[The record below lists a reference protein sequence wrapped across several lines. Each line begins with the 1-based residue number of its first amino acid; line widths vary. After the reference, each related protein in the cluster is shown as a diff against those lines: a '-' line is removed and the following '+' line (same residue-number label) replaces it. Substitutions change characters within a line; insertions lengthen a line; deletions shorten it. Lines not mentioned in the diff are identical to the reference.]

1 MSNDIVLSAGIRQNL
16 LSLQTTSGLQERT
29 QTRLATGKKVNSALD
44 NAVNFFTA
52 ASLTTRSTELSSLLD
67 SMTNGVNTLKAADN
81 GLTSITTTIQSMQAT
96 VTQVRQDASWQS
108 SSYTIDGTTIGT
120 TALKFISFQAGAVGS
135 TPVTIPIN
143 DQETLTGAS
152 TGFGGTTGTT
162 GAGASGALTIQAAD
176 INGGT
181 AISVAVATTDVVST
195 VAANINAAAGYSLA
209 TVVNGELVLKDAG
222 PNQITVGGSAAS
234 GVGFG
239 AGNTV
244 SSVTVGAPETVDQLV
259 NAINTNA
266 SLSGKVK
273 ASNNAGQLQI
283 TNISISQLTVTG
295 VGQLSGKIDGSTGTV
310 AIAGNGVRA
319 NLVTQFNQLKDQL
332 DKTAADASFNGINL
346 LQGDVLKLFF
356 NELGTSTL
364 SIQSTNP
371 NGVNSTT
378 LGIATATNAEFQDN
392 TLVDARLQ
400 ALSVALGNVASQ
412 ASDFGSHLSIVQN
425 RQTFTNNMINTLRVG
440 ADGLTLA
447 DTNEEGANMLALQ
460 TRQQL
465 SITALSLASQA
476 QQSVLK
482 LFG

>member
-108 SSYTIDGTTIGT
+108 SSYTIDATTIGT
-120 TALKFISFQAGAVGS
+120 ATLKFISFQAGAVGS

-143 DQETLTGAS
+143 NQETLTGAA

-162 GAGASGALTIQAAD
+162 GATASGALTIQAAD

-195 VAANINAAAGYSLA
+195 VAANINAAAGYTLA
-209 TVVNGELVLKDAG
+209 TVVGGELVLKDAG
-222 PNQITVGGSAAS
+222 PNQITVGGTAAS

-244 SSVTVGAPETVDQLV
+244 SSVTVGTPETVDQLV
-259 NAINTNA
+259 NAINANA

-283 TNISISQLTVTG
+283 TNISTSQLTVTG
-295 VGQLSGKIDGSTGTV
+295 IGQLSGKLDGSTGTV
-310 AIAGNGVRA
+310 AIAGNSVRA

-346 LQGDVLKLFF
+346 LTGDVLKLFF

-378 LGIATATNAEFQDN
+378 LGIATGTNAEFEN
-392 TLVDARLQ
+392 NVSVDARLQ
-400 ALSVALGNVASQ
+400 ALSSALGLVASQ

-425 RQTFTNNMINTLRVG
+425 RQQFTNNMINTLRVG

-465 SITALSLASQA
+465 SVTALSLASQA

>member
-16 LSLQTTSGLQERT
+16 LSLQTTTDLQART

-52 ASLTTRSTELSSLLD
+52 AALTTRSTELSSLLD

-96 VTQVRQDASWQS
+96 VTQARQDASWQAN
-108 SSYTIDGTTIGT
+108 SYSIDATTIGT
-120 TALKFISFQAGAVGS
+120 SSLKSISFQGGAVGS
-135 TPVTIPIN
+135 TPVSVYLN
-143 DQETLTGAS
+143 DQETLTGANS
-152 TGFGGTTGTT
+152 GFGGTTGTT
-162 GAGASGALTIQAAD
+162 GAGSSGTLTIQAAD

-181 AISVAVATTDVVST
+181 AVSIAVATGDVVST
-195 VAANINAAAGYSLA
+195 VAANINTAAGYTLA

-222 PNQITVGGSAAS
+222 PNRITVGGTGGLPAA
-234 GVGFG
+234 VGFTTTTSTATAG
-239 AGNTV
+239 AV
-244 SSVTVGAPETVDQLV
+244 ETVDQLV
-259 NAINTNA
+259 TAINSNA
-266 SLSGKVK
+266 SLSGKIK
-273 ASNNAGQLQI
+273 ASNNAGELQI
-283 TNISISQLTVTG
+283 SNISISSLTTTG
-295 VGQLSGKIDGSTGTV
+295 IGSGSGKIDGSAGTSTTG
-310 AIAGNGVRA
+310 GNTVRA
-319 NLVTQFNQLKDQL
+319 NLVIQFNQLKDQL
-332 DKTAADASFNGINL
+332 DKTAADASFNGVNL
-346 LQGDVLKLFF
+346 LSGDVLKLFF

-371 NGVNSTT
+371 NGINSST
-378 LGIATATNAEFQDN
+378 LGIASATNAEFENN
-392 TLVDARLQ
+392 TAVDARLQ
-400 ALSVALGNVASQ
+400 QLSTALGTVASQ

-425 RQTFTNNMINTLRVG
+425 RQTFTNSMINTLKTG

-465 SITALSLASQA
+465 SVTALSLASQA